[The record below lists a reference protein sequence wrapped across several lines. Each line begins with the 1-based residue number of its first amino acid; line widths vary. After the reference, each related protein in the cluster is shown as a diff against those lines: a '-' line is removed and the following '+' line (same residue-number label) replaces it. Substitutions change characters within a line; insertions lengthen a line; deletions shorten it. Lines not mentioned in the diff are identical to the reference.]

1 MCIYFTTL
9 KCLVNSSVELGKSQ
23 TQERNLRATFLSSQE
38 IRHNDGYKIPP
49 KETNRSESIF
59 KIINDRMDYYLI
71 I

>member
-1 MCIYFTTL
+1 M
-9 KCLVNSSVELGKSQ
+9 ELGKSQ

-38 IRHNDGYKIPP
+38 IRHNDGYKIAP